1 MQRFGARVV
10 RTGIVLMLVAAC
22 GRNQPSTSG
31 NGDASSPEPSS
42 PGAPVPVPE
51 GQSLMDPGSYVA
63 HVEPNAMITT
73 TTPWYGAAN
82 GPGFVTFGQLDHF
95 PYAELFLLNL
105 DEVIERPQ
113 DPGDPWKTAPAP
125 DDLYT
130 WFVERSGAEIVGEPV
145 TFEVDGYEAQQVDLR
160 VSPDTQCAPKATR
173 PWPEACLLIFPTYG
187 DPPVF
192 ALGGIWMRYRL
203 VVLPDVDGRTITILY
218 SDYAKNFADR
228 VQVADEVI
236 RSMTFDV

>member
-1 MQRFGARVV
+1 
-10 RTGIVLMLVAAC
+10 
-22 GRNQPSTSG
+22 
-31 NGDASSPEPSS
+31 
-42 PGAPVPVPE
+42 
-51 GQSLMDPGSYVA
+51 MDPGSYVA

-203 VVLPDVDGRTITILY
+203 VVLPDVDGRTDHDPLLRLRQELRRPRAGRRR
-218 SDYAKNFADR
+218 SHPLDDVRR
-228 VQVADEVI
+228 VTSRCEG
-236 RSMTFDV
+236 RRR